1 MLQFSATRHSLKATL
16 CSDSARSSVPTKQDI
31 VPETLLKKRK
41 SQEKER
47 EARTAD
53 LQKKRAVSLRPATLE
68 WERVSVMITIPFR
81 D

>member
-1 MLQFSATRHSLKATL
+1 M
-16 CSDSARSSVPTKQDI
+16 

-53 LQKKRAVSLRPATLE
+53 LQKKRSVSHILVPTLCSDGS
-68 WERVSVMITIPFR
+68 W
-81 D
+81 